1 MANDLPKKPQNIGK
15 YENFSSAVVRYMK
28 EKGLTQSKLVKSS
41 ALSKTTISRICR
53 NDNDKGSS
61 YLPTPSVIMAVS
73 IGLELNPSEAE
84 ELSYAAF
91 PEMAYW
97 GSFLENHL
105 TINEANET
113 LYENGLSL
121 LGNIKE

>member
-1 MANDLPKKPQNIGK
+1 
-15 YENFSSAVVRYMK
+15 MK

-53 NDNDKGSS
+53 NDNDKGST
-61 YLPTPSVIMAVS
+61 YLPTYPVAMAVS
-73 IGLELNPSEAE
+73 IGLRLNPTETK
-84 ELSYAAF
+84 ELFFAAF

-97 GSFLENHL
+97 SDFLENSL
-105 TINEANET
+105 TIDEANEI